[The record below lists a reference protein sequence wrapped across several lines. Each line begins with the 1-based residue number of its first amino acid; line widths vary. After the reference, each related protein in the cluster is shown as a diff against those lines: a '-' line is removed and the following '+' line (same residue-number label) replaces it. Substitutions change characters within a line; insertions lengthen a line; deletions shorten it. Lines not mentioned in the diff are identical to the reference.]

1 MFFILSIFKKFLKIL
16 DKILNM
22 SIKIVTDS
30 TWDFDEEIRKEHDI
44 EVVPLYLTIEGKRY
58 KEGVDIS
65 NEEFYEIMKTSEKL
79 PQTSQPTP
87 FDFIDVYKKLLKD
100 FEKIISIHISSKLS
114 GTYNSALLAK
124 KEIDKDNRIT
134 VIDSKNA
141 SGALGLIV
149 YFASLLKKE
158 GKTFSEIVEQVKKV
172 LDKVFTIFI
181 LDNLKA
187 LEMGGRIGK
196 AKYLLGTILNF
207 KPILML
213 KNGLIE
219 PYGSGKIMGT
229 NYIISLVIKFLK
241 ENYKGGEFI
250 GGIANNIIN
259 NVYLKKLEVL
269 KGEVLKYIKLGTFLT
284 VKFGATITSHIG
296 LNSIGFS
303 FLEK

>member
-1 MFFILSIFKKFLKIL
+1 M
-16 DKILNM
+16 N
-22 SIKIVTDS
+22 IKIVTDS
-30 TWDFDEEIRKEHDI
+30 TWDFDENTKKEHDI
-44 EVVPLYLTIEGKRY
+44 EVVPLYLTIKGKRY
-58 KEGVDIS
+58 REGIDIS
-65 NEEFYEIMKTSEKL
+65 NEEFYEVMKTCEKL

-87 FDFIDVYKKLLKD
+87 LDFIEIYKKLLKD

-114 GTYNSALLAK
+114 GTYNSAVLAK
-124 KEIDKDNRIT
+124 NEIDKDNRIT

-141 SGALGLIV
+141 SGALGLVV

-158 GKTFSEIVEQVKKV
+158 GKNFNEIVEGVKKV
-172 LDKVFTIFI
+172 LDKVVTLFI

-207 KPILML
+207 KPVLML
-213 KNGLIE
+213 KGGLIE

-229 NYIISLVIKFLK
+229 NYIISTFLKFLK

-250 GGIANNIIN
+250 GGVANNIVN
-259 NVYLKKLEVL
+259 NIYLKKFDTLKDEVI
-269 KGEVLKYIKLGTFLT
+269 KYVKLGSFLT

-296 LNSIGFS
+296 LNSIGLS

>member
-1 MFFILSIFKKFLKIL
+1 M
-16 DKILNM
+16 N
-22 SIKIVTDS
+22 IKIVTDS
-30 TWDFDEEIRKEHDI
+30 TWDFDEKTRKEHDI
-44 EVVPLYLTIEGKRY
+44 EVVPLYITIKGKRY
-58 KEGVDIS
+58 REGIDIS
-65 NEEFYEIMKTSEKL
+65 NEDFYEIMKTCEKL

-87 FDFIDVYKKLLKD
+87 LDFIEVYKKLLKE

-114 GTYNSALLAK
+114 GTYNSALIAK
-124 KEIDKDNRIT
+124 NEIDKDNRIT

-149 YFASLLKKE
+149 YLASLLRKE
-158 GKTFSEIVEQVKKV
+158 GKTFNEIVEGVKKAIE
-172 LDKVFTIFI
+172 KVVTIFI

-196 AKYLLGTILNF
+196 AKYLLGTVLNF
-207 KPILML
+207 KPVLSL
-213 KNGLIE
+213 KNGIIE

-229 NYIISLVIKFLK
+229 NYILSTILKFLN

-250 GGIANNIIN
+250 GGIANNIVN
-259 NVYLKKLEVL
+259 NVYLKKLNIIKE
-269 KGEVLKYIKLGTFLT
+269 EILKYVKIGTFLS
-284 VKFGATITSHIG
+284 VKFGSTITSHIG

>member
-1 MFFILSIFKKFLKIL
+1 
-16 DKILNM
+16 M

-30 TWDFDEEIRKEHDI
+30 TWDFDESTRKEHDI
-44 EVVPLYLTIEGKRY
+44 DVVPLYLTIKGKRY
-58 KEGVDIS
+58 REGVDIS
-65 NEEFYEIMKTSEKL
+65 NEEFYEIMKNAEKL

-87 FDFIDVYKKLLKD
+87 SDFVETYKKLLKD
-100 FEKIISIHISSKLS
+100 FEKILSIHISSKLS
-114 GTYNSALLAK
+114 GTYNSALIAK
-124 KEIDKDNRIT
+124 NEIDKDDRIT

-141 SGALGLIV
+141 SGALGLVV
-149 YFASLLKKE
+149 YIASLLKKE
-158 GKTFSEIVEQVKKV
+158 GKTFNEIVDSVKKI

-181 LDNLKA
+181 LDNLRA

-207 KPILML
+207 KPVLTL
-213 KNGLIE
+213 KNGFIE

-229 NYIISLVIKFLK
+229 NYLISTVLKFLK

-250 GGIANNIIN
+250 GGVANNVVNNFYFKKIDSLKDEII
-259 NVYLKKLEVL
+259 
-269 KGEVLKYIKLGTFLT
+269 KYVKLGSFLT

-303 FLEK
+303 FLER

>member
-1 MFFILSIFKKFLKIL
+1 
-16 DKILNM
+16 M

-30 TWDFDEEIRKEHDI
+30 TWDFDEETRKENDI
-44 EVVPLYLTIEGKRY
+44 EVVPLYLTIKGKRY
-58 KEGVDIS
+58 REGVDIS
-65 NEEFYEIMKTSEKL
+65 NEEFYEIMKNTDKL

-87 FDFIDVYKKLLKD
+87 LDFIDVYKKILKD

-124 KEIDKDNRIT
+124 NEIDKDNRIT

-141 SGALGLIV
+141 SGALGLVV
-149 YFASLLKKE
+149 YFASILKKE
-158 GKTFSEIVEQVKKV
+158 GKTFNEIVEGVKKI
-172 LDKVFTIFI
+172 LDKVVTLFI

-207 KPILML
+207 KPVLML

-229 NYIISLVIKFLK
+229 NYLIPTVLKFLR

-250 GGIANNIIN
+250 GGIANNVLN
-259 NVYLKKLEVL
+259 SFYFKKLDALKKEI
-269 KGEVLKYIKLGTFLT
+269 LKYVKLGTFLS

>member
-1 MFFILSIFKKFLKIL
+1 
-16 DKILNM
+16 M

-30 TWDFDEEIRKEHDI
+30 TWDLDENIKREHDI

-58 KEGVDIS
+58 REGVDIS
-65 NEEFYEIMKTSEKL
+65 NDEFYEIMKNSNRL
-79 PQTSQPTP
+79 PQTSQPSP
-87 FDFIDVYKKLLKD
+87 LDFIDVYKKLLKN

-114 GTYNSALLAK
+114 GTYNSALIAK
-124 KEIDKDNRIT
+124 REIDNEDRIT

-141 SGALGLIV
+141 SGALGLMV
-149 YFASLLKKE
+149 LMASILKKE
-158 GKTFSEIVEQVKKV
+158 GKSFVEIVNHLKT
-172 LDKVFTIFI
+172 LADKVYTIFI

-207 KPILML
+207 KPVLTL
-213 KNGLIE
+213 KGGIIE
-219 PYGSGKIMGT
+219 PFGSGKIMGS
-229 NYIISLVIKFLK
+229 NYIVSTVLKFLK

-250 GGIANNIIN
+250 GGIANNVIN
-259 NVYLKKLEVL
+259 NIYSKKIEFLKDEII
-269 KGEVLKYIKLGTFLT
+269 KYVKLGTFLT

-303 FLEK
+303 FLER

>member
-1 MFFILSIFKKFLKIL
+1 M
-16 DKILNM
+16 N
-22 SIKIVTDS
+22 IKIVTDS
-30 TWDFDEEIRKEHDI
+30 TWDFDEETRKEHDI
-44 EVVPLYLTIEGKRY
+44 EVVPLYLTIKGKRY
-58 KEGVDIS
+58 REGVDIS

-87 FDFIDVYKKLLKD
+87 FDFVDVYKKLLKE

-114 GTYNSALLAK
+114 GTYNSALIAK
-124 KEIDKDNRIT
+124 NEIDKDNRIT

-158 GKTFSEIVEQVKKV
+158 GKAFNEIVEGVKKAI
-172 LDKVFTIFI
+172 DKIVTIFV

-196 AKYLLGTILNF
+196 AKYLIGTILNF
-207 KPILML
+207 KPVLSL
-213 KNGLIE
+213 KNGIIE

-229 NYIISLVIKFLK
+229 NYIIPTLLKFLK

-250 GGIANNIIN
+250 GGIANNIVN
-259 NVYLKKLEVL
+259 NVYLKKMNIL
-269 KGEVLKYIKLGTFLT
+269 KDEILKYVKLGTFLSL
-284 VKFGATITSHIG
+284 KFGATITSHIG